1 MSGSLIIRQEIQL
14 QNSFSFLRDDDKS
27 VALFEILH
35 SDNTESDKQESVRN
49 ESWFK
54 TKWENDPTVVSCLN
68 FLCMLSGK
76 LSSYEDQFDVFW
88 ASLNDTSCPA
98 VYFTCLNECDDEY
111 AEIDAAKIYT
121 NECSWKTIN
130 EFRKSQSN
138 D

>member
-1 MSGSLIIRQEIQL
+1 M
-14 QNSFSFLRDDDKS
+14 RDDDKS

-111 AEIDAAKIYT
+111 AEIDAAKNIH
-121 NECSWKTIN
+121 E
-130 EFRKSQSN
+130 
-138 D
+138 

>member
-1 MSGSLIIRQEIQL
+1 MATNNTDEIDEWQFDYKTR
-14 QNSFSFLRDDDKS
+14 NSASEFFSFLRDDDKS

-54 TKWENDPTVVSCLN
+54 TKWENDHTVVSCLN

-88 ASLNDTSCPA
+88 ASLNDTSSPA
-98 VYFTCLNECDDEY
+98 LYFTCLN
-111 AEIDAAKIYT
+111 
-121 NECSWKTIN
+121 
-130 EFRKSQSN
+130 
-138 D
+138 